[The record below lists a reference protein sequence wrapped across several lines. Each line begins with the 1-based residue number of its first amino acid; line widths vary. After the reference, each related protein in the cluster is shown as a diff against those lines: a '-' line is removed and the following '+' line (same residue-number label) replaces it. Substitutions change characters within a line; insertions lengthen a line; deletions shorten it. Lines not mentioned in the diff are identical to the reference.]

1 VLWDQNIYEK
11 ITAFE
16 RILGVISKSVLLGV
30 LASAL
35 SGCAAVNQP
44 DMPLY
49 RAPEMSPATNSLK
62 DLVSLPEP
70 KERIYVAVYDYP
82 DLTGQYRVSVNDSQN
97 LSRAVTQGAESLLI
111 GALKDVGDGKWFS
124 VLERGSYRS
133 LESERKIIR
142 ETRRDYLGEAE
153 INPEALPP
161 LLVAGVLLE
170 GGVIGYDSNTLTG
183 GVGARLLGIGGAMQY
198 RQNVVTV
205 SLRAVSTQTGEVL
218 SSVTARKVV
227 LSTGI
232 SGNAFRFISF
242 KKLLE
247 ADAGVTVNEP
257 GLMALQQAI
266 EMAVYGLVVHGS
278 EHRFWGFK
286 NEAAG
291 EAVIKKFREK
301 IANAKTVPEGLLGKP
316 VTLASAALPLPT
328 KEQMVWKH
336 MTSSQKVVR

>member
-1 VLWDQNIYEK
+1 M
-11 ITAFE
+11 
-16 RILGVISKSVLLGV
+16 ISKTSMLALLAYA
-30 LASAL
+30 LA
-35 SGCAAVNQP
+35 GCAAVNQP

-49 RAPEMSPATNSLK
+49 RAPEISPVTDSQKELLA
-62 DLVSLPEP
+62 LPEP
-70 KERIYVAVYDYP
+70 KERIYVAVYEYP
-82 DLTGQYRVSVNDSQN
+82 DLTGQYRVSLNDAQN

-111 GALKDVGDGKWFS
+111 GALKDVGGGKWFS
-124 VLERGSYRS
+124 VLERGGFKS
-133 LESERKIIR
+133 LETERKIIR
-142 ETRRDYLGEAE
+142 DTRRDYFGESE
-153 INPEALPP
+153 VNSEVLPP
-161 LLVAGVLLE
+161 LLLAGVLLE

-183 GVGARLLGIGGAMQY
+183 GVGARLLGIGGSMQY

-242 KKLLE
+242 RKLLE
-247 ADAGVTVNEP
+247 ADTGVTVNEP

-278 EHRFWGFK
+278 ERRFWGFK

-291 EAVIKKFREK
+291 DAVMKKFRDK
-301 IANAKTVPEGLLGKP
+301 VANAKTVPEGLMGNP
-316 VTLASAALPLPT
+316 VTLASASIPVPT

-336 MTSSQKVVR
+336 VTSSKNVVR

>member
-1 VLWDQNIYEK
+1 M
-11 ITAFE
+11 
-16 RILGVISKSVLLGV
+16 ISKTSTLGLL
-30 LASAL
+30 AYAFAL
-35 SGCAAVNQP
+35 TGCAAVNQP

-49 RAPEMSPATNSLK
+49 RTPELSPATDSQKELIA
-62 DLVSLPEP
+62 LPEP
-70 KERIYVAVYDYP
+70 KERVYVAVYDYP
-82 DLTGQYRVSVNDSQN
+82 DLTGQYRVTLNDTQN

-111 GALKDVGDGKWFS
+111 GALKDVGGGKWFS
-124 VLERGSYRS
+124 VLERGGYKS
-133 LESERKIIR
+133 LESERRIIR
-142 ETRRDYLGEAE
+142 ETRRDYLGESD

-183 GVGARLLGIGGAMQY
+183 GVGARLLGIGGSMQY

-242 KKLLE
+242 RKLLE
-247 ADAGVTVNEP
+247 ADTGVTVNEP

-278 EHRFWGFK
+278 ERRFWGFK

-291 EAVIKKFREK
+291 DAVIKKFREK
-301 IANAKTVPEGLLGKP
+301 IANSKTVPEGLLGKP
-316 VTLASAALPLPT
+316 VTLASTAMPVPT

-336 MTSSQKVVR
+336 LAPSQNIAR